1 MKRGNEELMTRTTE
15 PHRELPHGGRKFS
28 ALRATTV
35 ARITLAVLALGVGLA
50 AGCGAS
56 RPSKYY
62 QLTVPGDL
70 SPVANPNPVPITLL
84 IGRLTG
90 PALYR
95 ADQIVYSSGGES
107 MGTYEYQRWSE
118 PPTDMI
124 AEVILRQFR
133 ASGHYRGVYTLRSDI
148 SGDFLLHGRLYDFK
162 EVSGAT
168 IVGRVTM
175 ELELRNIKTGTS
187 VWTHFYTHDEAVTGK
202 EVGAIVAALNKNVQ
216 QAVAEFRA
224 SLDQYFTEHPPA
236 PPTTAP

>member
-15 PHRELPHGGRKFS
+15 PSIQLPRIGQKLSVVRV
-28 ALRATTV
+28 TV
-35 ARITLAVLALGVGLA
+35 AAKITLAVLALGVGLA
-50 AGCGAS
+50 AGCGAT

-70 SPVANPNPVPITLL
+70 APAANPNPVPITLL

-95 ADQIVYSSGGES
+95 ADQIVYSTGGES

-118 PPTDMI
+118 PPTELI

-148 SGDFLLHGRLYDFK
+148 RGDFLLHGRLYDFK
-162 EVSGAT
+162 EVSGAP

-187 VWTHFYTHDEAVTGK
+187 VWTHFYTHDEPASGK
-202 EVGAIVAALNKNVQ
+202 DVGAVVAALDKNVQ
-216 QAVAEFRA
+216 QAVAEFRS
-224 SLDQYFTEHPPA
+224 SLDQYFAEHPPA
-236 PPTTAP
+236 QPAP

>member
-1 MKRGNEELMTRTTE
+1 MTA
-15 PHRELPHGGRKFS
+15 K
-28 ALRATTV
+28 
-35 ARITLAVLALGVGLA
+35 ITLSILALAVGLM
-50 AGCGAS
+50 AGCGAA

-70 SPVANPNPVPITLL
+70 APAANPNPVPITLL

-118 PPTDMI
+118 PPTEMI

-148 SGDFLLHGRLYDFK
+148 RGEFLLHGRLYDFK
-162 EVSGAT
+162 EVSGAP

-175 ELELRNIKTGTS
+175 ELELRNIRTGTS
-187 VWTHFYTHDEAVTGK
+187 VWTHFYTHDEPVSGK
-202 EVGAIVAALNKNVQ
+202 EVGAVIAALDKNVQ
-216 QAVAEFRA
+216 QAVAEFRS
-224 SLDQYFTEHPPA
+224 SLDQYFAEHPPA
-236 PPTTAP
+236 QPAP